1 MKSPFSSATEPNVHG
16 WERTASIAG
25 GLLFLGK
32 GLRRGGIGGL
42 LQLALGGMALA
53 RGMTGHCEAKRV
65 LTGMKQEA
73 KEQETGSS
81 TSDTSDMQRSAALAD
96 DPVPLGEAIEV
107 DPFDSSLP
115 GANPKGDVNPDR
127 SNLGNSIS

>member
-1 MKSPFSSATEPNVHG
+1 MKSPFSNATEPNVHG

-42 LQLALGGMALA
+42 LQLAIGGMALA

-65 LTGMKQEA
+65 LTELKNESGEKTG
-73 KEQETGSS
+73 TGSS
-81 TSDTSDMQRSAALAD
+81 EPVGMQQSTEE
-96 DPVPLGEAIEV
+96 PVLLGEAIEV
-107 DPFDSSLP
+107 DTLDDTLP
-115 GANPKGDVNPDR
+115 GAPVHQGDVNPDK
-127 SNLGNSIS
+127 NNPGNIVS